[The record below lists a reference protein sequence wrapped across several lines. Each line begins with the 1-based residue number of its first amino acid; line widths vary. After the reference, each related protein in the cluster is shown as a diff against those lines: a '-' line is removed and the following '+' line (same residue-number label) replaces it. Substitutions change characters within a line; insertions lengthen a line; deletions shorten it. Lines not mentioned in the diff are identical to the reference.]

1 MLPTK
6 FSLCVFLIF
15 IICHTKAQAEQ
26 APLEQT
32 PLVVLASIKPLA
44 LLIEEYLGEELNR
57 KVELHT
63 ILSGQESPHHFA
75 LKSSHARLLSKAD
88 LLFWVGPDFE
98 LFLQR
103 SARSVTNIAMKPHK
117 DDDHDLHLWL
127 DINAVQVMMASFQEW
142 LIQQRPSWR
151 NHLQERMHVFNN
163 NMTAL
168 HQNLKQAYEPMQN
181 IHFVVFHEA
190 YGPLIEAYG
199 LSELGHLTSVPD
211 EQVSARQL
219 AEFARHHASQAKCLL
234 TAIGEERQAERYA
247 KVLKLPVVIIDLLA
261 SEHQFDSY
269 SHYMLGIAKQIN
281 QCR

>member
-6 FSLCVFLIF
+6 ISLCVFLF
-15 IICHTKAQAEQ
+15 FVICYSKVQAEQ
-26 APLEQT
+26 PSDQK

-44 LLIEEYLGEELNR
+44 MLIEEYLGEELNR
-57 KVELHT
+57 HVELHT

-75 LKSSHARLLSKAD
+75 LKSSHARLLSSAD
-88 LLFWVGPDFE
+88 LLLWVGPDFE

-103 SARSVTNIAMKPHK
+103 SARSIPNIAMKPQK
-117 DDDHDLHLWL
+117 NDDHDLHLWL
-127 DINAVQVMMASFQEW
+127 DISAVQVLMASFQEW

-151 NHLQERMHVFNN
+151 SPLQERMRRFNKK
-163 NMTAL
+163 MVAL
-168 HQNLKQAYEPMQN
+168 HQDLQEAYEPMQG
-181 IHFVVFHEA
+181 IKFVVYHEA
-190 YGPLIEAYG
+190 YGPLVEAYG

-219 AEFARHHASQAKCLL
+219 GDFARHQASQAKCLL

-261 SEHQFDSY
+261 NEHQFESY
-269 SHYMLGIAKQIN
+269 SQYMLGIAKQIN